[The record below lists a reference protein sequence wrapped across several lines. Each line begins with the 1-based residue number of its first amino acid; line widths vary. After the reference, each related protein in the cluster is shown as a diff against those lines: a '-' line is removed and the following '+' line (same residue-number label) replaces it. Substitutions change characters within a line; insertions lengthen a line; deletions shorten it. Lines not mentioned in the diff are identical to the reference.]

1 MHTPSD
7 HCYHCGEP
15 VPNGL
20 NISLAIENKTH
31 SFCCYGCKAVAQMIT
46 ENGMEGFYK
55 HRSQL
60 SITPQKIE
68 DATQSELKTYDNPD
82 LQNEFVFDFSTPDS
96 TTKLKQ
102 ATLIIEGITCAACIW
117 LLEKHINTNPAVN
130 TFTVN
135 HTTQRATLCWS
146 PLQAKLS
153 DILLM
158 VYQLGYKA
166 HPYKAN
172 TEEEILVKERKKA
185 IFRLGIAGFAMM
197 QNMMFAIPLY
207 VGMVS
212 GISDGFLALFRWV
225 SLLVTTPVVF
235 YAARPFF
242 QAAIRDVKTRH
253 LTMDVPVSLAI
264 GIAYLSSAYI
274 TIFGGEDVY
283 FDSVAMF
290 TFFLLLGRFL
300 EAQARLKS
308 GQSMASLINLIPPSA
323 IKVVNESEVIV
334 SVKELCV
341 GDLIRVK
348 PASLI
353 PADGIIK
360 TGQSSVDESA
370 LTGEFMPVNKQLG
383 DSVTGGT
390 SNVENPLDITITAI
404 GANARISSIMRLLD
418 RAQTEKPAAALI
430 ADKVASYFV
439 AAVLIIT
446 ASVFTFWWFHEPT
459 RAFSIALSV
468 LVVTCPC
475 ALSLA
480 TPTALTAATSFL
492 RSKGF
497 LITRGHVLESLALSD
512 ELIFDKTGTLT
523 KGQLVISQIISNC
536 DLANSDLI
544 TLASSLEQY
553 SEHPIAKAFSINQPY
568 DVKDIIATPGGG
580 IEGSINNNKYRIGH
594 IEYAAQLLATTVQT
608 KQLKAP
614 DQGHWLALVSQ
625 EKLLGW
631 FLIEDTIRDE
641 SRSVINTLKH
651 SGYRVSLL
659 SGDQSQSVFSTAKT
673 LGIDNAIGGASPE
686 DKLRYMQKQQSKNK
700 NIIMVGDGL
709 NDVPVMAGT
718 QLSIAMGNANDLT
731 KMKSDAILLS
741 SNLDTLLLALK
752 TGKRT
757 RKIIIQN
764 LSWAIAYNLIALPLA
779 ATGMIPPYAAAI
791 GMSLSSLLVVCNAIR
806 LNKPMK

>member
-1 MHTPSD
+1 MKTTSG
-7 HCYHCGEP
+7 HCYHCGESI
-15 VPNGL
+15 PNGL
-20 NISLAIENKTH
+20 NISLIIEDQTC
-31 SFCCYGCKAVAQMIT
+31 SFCCHGCSAVAQMIT

-60 SITPQKIE
+60 SITPQEIE
-68 DATQSELKTYDNPD
+68 DTTQSELKIYDNPE
-82 LQNEFVFDFSTPDS
+82 LQKEFVFSFTGPDS
-96 TTKLKQ
+96 TSQLKQ

-117 LLEKHINTNPAVN
+117 LLENHINTHSGVSS
-130 TFTVN
+130 FTIN

-146 PLQAKLS
+146 SSLVKLS

-172 TEEEILVKERKKA
+172 KEEEILAKERKKA
-185 IFRLGIAGFAMM
+185 MLRLGIAGFAMM

-225 SLLVTTPVVF
+225 SLLVTTPVVL

-242 QAAIRDVKTRH
+242 QAAIRDIKTRH

-300 EAQARLKS
+300 ETQARLKS
-308 GQSMASLINLIPPSA
+308 GQSIASLINLIPPSA
-323 IKVVNESEVIV
+323 IKIVNGNEVVI
-334 SVKELCV
+334 SVKELNV

-348 PASLI
+348 PATLI
-353 PADGIIK
+353 PADGIIQ
-360 TGQSSVDESA
+360 TGQSSIDESA
-370 LTGEFMPVNKQLG
+370 LTGEFMPVNKCAG
-383 DSVTGGT
+383 EHVTGGT
-390 SNVENPLDITITAI
+390 SNVENPLDVTVTAV

-418 RAQTEKPAAALI
+418 RAQTEKPAVALI

-446 ASVFTFWWFHEPT
+446 ASVYIFWWFHDQES
-459 RAFSIALSV
+459 AFSIALSV

-480 TPTALTAATSFL
+480 TPTALTAATSLL

-497 LITRGHVLESLALSD
+497 LITRGHVLESLALSN

-523 KGQLVISQIISNC
+523 KGQLVISKIISNC
-536 DLANSDLI
+536 DLSDNELLS
-544 TLASSLEQY
+544 LASALEQY
-553 SEHPIAKAFSINQPY
+553 SEHPIAKAFSSNQPCPANN
-568 DVKDIIATPGGG
+568 ISATPGGG
-580 IEGSINNNKYRIGH
+580 IEGTINNHKYRIGH
-594 IEYAAQLLATTVQT
+594 IKYAEQLLNNRLTERGIKT
-608 KQLKAP
+608 P
-614 DQGHWLALVSQ
+614 DKGHWLALVSQ
-625 EKLLGW
+625 QKLLGW
-631 FLIEDTIRDE
+631 FLIEDEIREE
-641 SRSVINTLKH
+641 SPSVINTLKQL
-651 SGYRVSLL
+651 GYGVTLL
-659 SGDQSQSVFSTAKT
+659 SGDQSQSVFTTAKT
-673 LGIDNAIGGASPE
+673 LEIDNAIGGASPE
-686 DKLRYMQKQQSKNK
+686 DKLSYMQKQQGQDK

-731 KMKSDAILLS
+731 KMKADAILLS
-741 SNLDTLLLALK
+741 SNLETLLLALK
-752 TGKRT
+752 IGQKT
-757 RKIIIQN
+757 RKIIRQN
-764 LSWAIAYNLIALPLA
+764 LSWAIAYNLVALPLA
-779 ATGMIPPYAAAI
+779 ATGLIPPYAAAI
-791 GMSLSSLLVVCNAIR
+791 GMSASSLIVVCNAIR
-806 LNKPMK
+806 LNKD

>member
-1 MHTPSD
+1 MQTSSD
-7 HCYHCGEP
+7 HCYHCGEAI
-15 VPNGL
+15 PNGL
-20 NISLAIENKTH
+20 NISLVIESKLRL
-31 SFCCYGCKAVAQMIT
+31 FCCHGCSAVAQMIT

-60 SITPQKIE
+60 SITPQQVE
-68 DATQSELKTYDNPD
+68 ENTQSELKTYDNPD
-82 LQNEFVFDFSTPDS
+82 LQSEFVFDYINPESH
-96 TTKLKQ
+96 TKLKQ

-117 LLEKHINTNPAVN
+117 LLEKHINTNPAVSS
-130 TFTVN
+130 FTVN

-146 PLQAKLS
+146 PTEVKLS

-172 TEEEILVKERKKA
+172 KEEEILVKERKKA

-225 SLLVTTPVVF
+225 SFLVTTPVVF

-242 QAAIRDVKTRH
+242 QAAIRDIKTRH

-264 GIAYLSSAYI
+264 GIAYISSAYI

-308 GQSMASLINLIPPSA
+308 GHSIASLINLIPPSA
-323 IKVVNESEVIV
+323 IKLINGKEEIT
-334 SVKELCV
+334 SVKELIV

-353 PADGIIK
+353 PADGIIE
-360 TGQSSVDESA
+360 TGQSSIDESA
-370 LTGEFMPVNKQLG
+370 LTGEFMPVNKKHG

-418 RAQTEKPAAALI
+418 RAQTEKPAVALI

-446 ASVFTFWWFHEPT
+446 ASVFTFWWLYEAE

-497 LITRGHVLESLALSD
+497 LITRGHVLESLAQSD

-523 KGQLVISQIISNC
+523 KGQLTISQIMSNSH
-536 DLANSDLI
+536 LSHSELMS
-544 TLASSLEQY
+544 LASSLEQH
-553 SEHPIAKAFSINQPY
+553 SEHPIAKVFKSNTPHPTTH
-568 DVKDIIATPGGG
+568 IIATPGGG
-580 IEGSINNNKYRIGH
+580 IEGFINNNKYRIGH
-594 IEYAAQLLATTVQT
+594 IGYAAELLGAISADNSLQ
-608 KQLKAP
+608 AP
-614 DQGHWLALVSQ
+614 DKGHWLALVSEEQ
-625 EKLLGW
+625 VLGW
-631 FLIEDTIRDE
+631 FLIEDTIREE
-641 SRSVINTLKH
+641 SHSVINNLKH
-651 SGYRVSLL
+651 LGYKVSLL
-659 SGDQSQSVFSTAKT
+659 SGDQSQSVFTTATT
-673 LGIDNAIGGASPE
+673 LGIGNAVGGASPE
-686 DKLRYMQKQQSKNK
+686 DKLSYMQKQQSK

-731 KMKSDAILLS
+731 KMKADAILLS
-741 SNLDTLLLALK
+741 SNLETLLLALK
-752 TGKRT
+752 TGKKT
-757 RKIIIQN
+757 RKIISQN
-764 LSWAIAYNLIALPLA
+764 LCWAIAYNLFALPLA

-791 GMSLSSLLVVCNAIR
+791 GMSASSLIVVCNAIR
-806 LNKPMK
+806 LNKPIK

>member
-1 MHTPSD
+1 MQSTSG
-7 HCYHCGEP
+7 HCYHCGESI
-15 VPNGL
+15 PNGL
-20 NISLAIENKTH
+20 NISLSIENQVR
-31 SFCCYGCKAVAQMIT
+31 SFCCHGCSAVAQMII

-55 HRSQL
+55 HRSQP
-60 SITPQKIE
+60 SVTPQEIE
-68 DATQSELKTYDNPD
+68 ETTQSELKTYDNPD
-82 LQNEFVFDFSTPDS
+82 LQKEFVFDFTNPESSTE
-96 TTKLKQ
+96 LKQ

-117 LLEKHINTNPAVN
+117 LLENHINTHSGVSS
-130 TFTVN
+130 FTIN

-146 PLQAKLS
+146 SSQAKLS

-158 VYQLGYKA
+158 IYQLGYKA

-172 TEEEILVKERKKA
+172 KEEEILGKERKKA
-185 IFRLGIAGFAMM
+185 IIRLGIAGFAMM

-207 VGMVS
+207 VGMAS
-212 GISDGFLALFRWV
+212 GISDGFISLFRWV

-242 QAAIRDVKTRH
+242 QAAIRDIKTRH

-274 TIFGGEDVY
+274 TVFGGEDVY

-300 EAQARLKS
+300 ETQARLKS
-308 GQSMASLINLIPPSA
+308 GQSIAALINLIPPSA
-323 IKVVNESEVIV
+323 IRITNGSEEVI
-334 SVKELCV
+334 SVKNLTV

-348 PASLI
+348 PATLI
-353 PADGIIK
+353 PADGIIQ
-360 TGQSSVDESA
+360 TGQSSIDESA
-370 LTGEFMPVNKQLG
+370 LTGEFMPVNKSTG
-383 DSVTGGT
+383 DTVTGGT
-390 SNVENPLDITITAI
+390 SNVENPLDITITAV

-418 RAQTEKPAAALI
+418 RAQTEKPAVALL

-446 ASVFTFWWFHEPT
+446 ASVFIFWWFQDQKS
-459 RAFSIALSV
+459 AFSIALSV

-480 TPTALTAATSFL
+480 TPTALTAATSLL

-497 LITRGHVLESLALSD
+497 LITRGHVLESLALSN

-523 KGQLVISQIISNC
+523 KGQLVISQIKSNC
-536 DLANSDLI
+536 DLSNSELI
-544 TLASSLEQY
+544 SLASSLEQY
-553 SEHPIAKAFSINQPY
+553 SEHPIAKAFSSNHPY
-568 DVKDIIATPGGG
+568 SANNISATPGGG
-580 IEGSINNNKYRIGH
+580 IEGSINNQKYRVGH
-594 IEYAAQLLATTVQT
+594 IKYAAQLLADDQPD
-608 KQLKAP
+608 KHLQAP
-614 DQGHWLALVSQ
+614 DKGHWLALVSQ
-625 EKLLGW
+625 KKLLGW
-631 FLIEDTIRDE
+631 FLIEDAIREE
-641 SRSVINTLKH
+641 SGHVINTLKQM
-651 SGYRVSLL
+651 GYGVSLL
-659 SGDQSQSVFSTAKT
+659 SGDQSEAVFTTAKT

-686 DKLRYMQKQQSKNK
+686 YKLSYMQKQQELNK

-718 QLSIAMGNANDLT
+718 QLSIAMGNANDIT
-731 KMKSDAILLS
+731 KMKADAILLS

-752 TGKRT
+752 TGKKT
-757 RKIIIQN
+757 RKIIRQN
-764 LSWAIAYNLIALPLA
+764 LSWAITYNLIALPLA

-791 GMSLSSLLVVCNAIR
+791 GMSASSLIVVCNAIR
-806 LNKPMK
+806 LNK

>member
-1 MHTPSD
+1 MHTTSG
-7 HCYHCGEP
+7 HCYHCGESI
-15 VPNGL
+15 PNGL
-20 NISLAIENKTH
+20 NISLTIENKTH
-31 SFCCYGCKAVAQMIT
+31 SFCCHGCSAVAQMIT

-60 SITPQKIE
+60 SVTPQEIE
-68 DATQSELKTYDNPD
+68 ETTQSELKIYDNPD
-82 LQNEFVFDFSTPDS
+82 LQKEFVFDFTHPESSTE
-96 TTKLKQ
+96 LKQ

-117 LLEKHINTNPAVN
+117 LLENHINTNSGVN
-130 TFTVN
+130 SFTIN

-146 PLQAKLS
+146 PSLVKLS

-172 TEEEILVKERKKA
+172 IEEEILAKERKKA
-185 IFRLGIAGFAMM
+185 IIRLGIAGFAMM

-207 VGMVS
+207 VGMAS
-212 GISDGFLALFRWV
+212 GISDGFISLFRWV
-225 SLLVTTPVVF
+225 SLLVTTPVVL

-242 QAAIRDVKTRH
+242 QAAIRDIKTRH

-274 TIFGGEDVY
+274 TMFGGKDVY

-308 GQSMASLINLIPPSA
+308 GQSIASLINLIPPSA
-323 IKVVNESEVIV
+323 IKIVNGSEVVI
-334 SVKELCV
+334 SVKELKV

-348 PASLI
+348 PATLI
-353 PADGIIK
+353 PADGIIHK
-360 TGQSSVDESA
+360 GQSSIDESA
-370 LTGEFMPVNKQLG
+370 LTGEFMPVNKQAN
-383 DSVTGGT
+383 DKVTGGT
-390 SNVENPLDITITAI
+390 SNVENPLDITITAV

-418 RAQTEKPAAALI
+418 RAQTEKPAVALI

-446 ASVFTFWWFHEPT
+446 ASVFIFWWFQDQES
-459 RAFSIALSV
+459 AFSIALSV

-480 TPTALTAATSFL
+480 TPTALTAATSLL

-497 LITRGHVLESLALSD
+497 LITRGHVLESLALTN

-523 KGQLVISQIISNC
+523 KGQLVISQVVSNC
-536 DLANSDLI
+536 DLNNSKLFS
-544 TLASSLEQY
+544 LASSLEQY
-553 SEHPIAKAFSINQPY
+553 SEHPIAKAFSNNHHYSADNIS
-568 DVKDIIATPGGG
+568 ATPGGG
-580 IEGSINNNKYRIGH
+580 IEGTINNHKYRIGH
-594 IEYAAQLLATTVQT
+594 IGYAAQLLDNELSDRHLQT
-608 KQLKAP
+608 P
-614 DQGHWLALVSQ
+614 DKGHWLALVSQ

-631 FLIEDTIRDE
+631 FLIEDAIREE
-641 SRSVINTLKH
+641 SSLVINTLKQF
-651 SGYRVSLL
+651 GYGVSLL
-659 SGDQSQSVFSTAKT
+659 SGDQSESVFTTAKT
-673 LGIDNAIGGASPE
+673 LGIDTAIGGASPE
-686 DKLRYMQKQQSKNK
+686 DKLSYMQKQQGLNK

-731 KMKSDAILLS
+731 KMKADAILLS

-752 TGKRT
+752 TGKKT
-757 RKIIIQN
+757 RKIIRQN

-791 GMSLSSLLVVCNAIR
+791 GMSASSLIVVCNAIR
-806 LNKPMK
+806 LNK

>member
-1 MHTPSD
+1 MHTTSG
-7 HCYHCGEP
+7 HCYHCGESI
-15 VPNGL
+15 PNGL
-20 NISLAIENKTH
+20 NISLTIENKTH
-31 SFCCYGCKAVAQMIT
+31 SFCCHGCSAVAQMIT

-60 SITPQKIE
+60 SVTPQEIE
-68 DATQSELKTYDNPD
+68 ETTQSELKIYDNPD
-82 LQNEFVFDFSTPDS
+82 LQKEFVFDFTHPESSTE
-96 TTKLKQ
+96 LKQ

-117 LLEKHINTNPAVN
+117 LLENHINTNSGVN
-130 TFTVN
+130 SFTIN

-146 PLQAKLS
+146 PSLVKLS

-172 TEEEILVKERKKA
+172 IEEEILAKERKKA
-185 IFRLGIAGFAMM
+185 IIRLGIAGFAMM

-207 VGMVS
+207 VGMAS
-212 GISDGFLALFRWV
+212 GISDGFISLFRWV
-225 SLLVTTPVVF
+225 SLLVTTPVVL

-242 QAAIRDVKTRH
+242 QAAIRDIKTRH

-274 TIFGGEDVY
+274 TIFGGKDVY

-308 GQSMASLINLIPPSA
+308 GQSIASLINLIPPSA
-323 IKVVNESEVIV
+323 IKIVNGSEVVI
-334 SVKELCV
+334 SVKELKV

-348 PASLI
+348 PATLI
-353 PADGIIK
+353 PADGIIHK
-360 TGQSSVDESA
+360 GQSSIDESA
-370 LTGEFMPVNKQLG
+370 LTGEFMPVNKQAN
-383 DSVTGGT
+383 DNVTGGT
-390 SNVENPLDITITAI
+390 SNVENPLDITITAV

-418 RAQTEKPAAALI
+418 RAQTEKPAVALI

-446 ASVFTFWWFHEPT
+446 ASVFIFWWFQDQES
-459 RAFSIALSV
+459 AFSIALSV

-480 TPTALTAATSFL
+480 TPTALTAATSLL

-497 LITRGHVLESLALSD
+497 LITRGHVLESLALTN

-523 KGQLVISQIISNC
+523 KGQLVISQVVSNC
-536 DLANSDLI
+536 DLNNSKLFS
-544 TLASSLEQY
+544 LASSLEQY
-553 SEHPIAKAFSINQPY
+553 SEHPIAKAFSNNHHYSADNIS
-568 DVKDIIATPGGG
+568 ATPGGG
-580 IEGSINNNKYRIGH
+580 IEGTINNHKYRIGH
-594 IEYAAQLLATTVQT
+594 IGYAAQLLDNELSDRHLQT
-608 KQLKAP
+608 P
-614 DQGHWLALVSQ
+614 DKGHWLALVSQ

-631 FLIEDTIRDE
+631 FLIEDAIREE
-641 SRSVINTLKH
+641 SSLVINTLKQF
-651 SGYRVSLL
+651 GYGVSLL
-659 SGDQSQSVFSTAKT
+659 SGDQSESVFTTAKT
-673 LGIDNAIGGASPE
+673 LGIDTAIGGASPE
-686 DKLRYMQKQQSKNK
+686 DKLSYMQKQQGLNK

-731 KMKSDAILLS
+731 KMKADAILLS

-752 TGKRT
+752 TGKKT
-757 RKIIIQN
+757 RKIIRQN

-791 GMSLSSLLVVCNAIR
+791 GMSASSLIVVCNAIR
-806 LNKPMK
+806 LNK

>member
-1 MHTPSD
+1 MQTTSG
-7 HCYHCGEP
+7 HCYHCGESI
-15 VPNGL
+15 PNGL
-20 NISLAIENKTH
+20 NISLTIENQTH
-31 SFCCYGCKAVAQMIT
+31 SFCCHGCSAVAQMIT
-46 ENGMEGFYK
+46 EGGMEGFYK

-60 SITPQKIE
+60 SITPQEIE
-68 DATQSELKTYDNPD
+68 ETTQSELKIYDNPD
-82 LQNEFVFDFSTPDS
+82 LQKDFVFNYTEPES
-96 TTKLKQ
+96 TTELKQ

-117 LLEKHINTNPAVN
+117 LLENHINTHSGVSS
-130 TFTVN
+130 FTIN

-146 PLQAKLS
+146 PSLVKLS

-172 TEEEILVKERKKA
+172 KEEEILAKERKKA

-207 VGMVS
+207 VGMTN
-212 GISDGFLALFRWV
+212 GISDGFISLFRWV

-242 QAAIRDVKTRH
+242 QAAIRDIKTRH

-300 EAQARLKS
+300 ETQARLKS
-308 GQSMASLINLIPPSA
+308 GQSIASLINLIPPSA
-323 IKVVNESEVIV
+323 IRIVNGSEEVI
-334 SVKELCV
+334 SVKNLAV

-348 PASLI
+348 PATLI
-353 PADGIIK
+353 PADGFIQA
-360 TGQSSVDESA
+360 GQSSIDESA
-370 LTGEFMPVNKQLG
+370 LTGEFMPVNKNAG
-383 DSVTGGT
+383 DTVTGGT
-390 SNVENPLDITITAI
+390 SNVENPLDITITAV

-418 RAQTEKPAAALI
+418 RAQTEKPAVALI

-446 ASVFTFWWFHEPT
+446 ASVFIFWWFQDQKS
-459 RAFSIALSV
+459 AFSIALSV

-480 TPTALTAATSFL
+480 TPTALTAATSLL

-497 LITRGHVLESLALSD
+497 LITRGHVLESLALSN

-536 DLANSDLI
+536 NLSDSELLS
-544 TLASSLEQY
+544 LASSLEQY
-553 SEHPIAKAFSINQPY
+553 SEHPIAKAFTNNHPHSADSIS
-568 DVKDIIATPGGG
+568 ATPGGG

-594 IEYAAQLLATTVQT
+594 IKYAAQILDNELSDKHLQT
-608 KQLKAP
+608 P
-614 DQGHWLALVSQ
+614 DKGHWLALVSQ
-625 EKLLGW
+625 QKLLGW
-631 FLIEDTIRDE
+631 FLIEDAIRE
-641 SRSVINTLKH
+641 ETGPVINTLKQL
-651 SGYRVSLL
+651 GYGVSLL
-659 SGDQSQSVFSTAKT
+659 SGDQSEAVFTTAKK

-686 DKLRYMQKQQSKNK
+686 DKLSYMQKQQVLNK
-700 NIIMVGDGL
+700 NIVMIGDGL

-731 KMKSDAILLS
+731 KMKADAILLS

-752 TGKRT
+752 IGKKT
-757 RKIIIQN
+757 RKIIRQN
-764 LSWAIAYNLIALPLA
+764 LTWAIAYNLIALPLA

-791 GMSLSSLLVVCNAIR
+791 GMSASSLIVVCNAIR
-806 LNKPMK
+806 LNK

>member
-1 MHTPSD
+1 
-7 HCYHCGEP
+7 
-15 VPNGL
+15 
-20 NISLAIENKTH
+20 
-31 SFCCYGCKAVAQMIT
+31 MIT

-60 SITPQKIE
+60 SVTPQEIE
-68 DATQSELKTYDNPD
+68 ETTQSELKIYDNPD
-82 LQNEFVFDFSTPDS
+82 LQKEFVFDFTHPESSTE
-96 TTKLKQ
+96 LKQ

-117 LLEKHINTNPAVN
+117 LLEHHINTNSGVN
-130 TFTVN
+130 SFTIN

-146 PLQAKLS
+146 PSLVKLS

-172 TEEEILVKERKKA
+172 IEEEILAKERKKA
-185 IFRLGIAGFAMM
+185 IIRLGIAGFAMM

-207 VGMVS
+207 VGMAS
-212 GISDGFLALFRWV
+212 GISDGFISLFRWV
-225 SLLVTTPVVF
+225 SLLVTTPVVL

-242 QAAIRDVKTRH
+242 QAAIRDIKTRH

-274 TIFGGEDVY
+274 TIFGGKDVY

-308 GQSMASLINLIPPSA
+308 GQSIASLINLIPPSA
-323 IKVVNESEVIV
+323 IKIVNGSEVVI
-334 SVKELCV
+334 SVKELKV

-348 PASLI
+348 PATLI
-353 PADGIIK
+353 PADGIIHK
-360 TGQSSVDESA
+360 GQSSIDESA
-370 LTGEFMPVNKQLG
+370 LTGEFMPVNKQAN
-383 DSVTGGT
+383 DKVTGGT
-390 SNVENPLDITITAI
+390 SNVENPLDITITAV

-418 RAQTEKPAAALI
+418 RAQTEKPAVALI

-446 ASVFTFWWFHEPT
+446 ASVFIFWWFQDQES
-459 RAFSIALSV
+459 AFSIALSV

-480 TPTALTAATSFL
+480 TPTALTAATSLL

-497 LITRGHVLESLALSD
+497 LITRGHVLESLALTN

-523 KGQLVISQIISNC
+523 KGQLVISQVVSNC
-536 DLANSDLI
+536 DLNNSKLFS
-544 TLASSLEQY
+544 LASSLEQY
-553 SEHPIAKAFSINQPY
+553 SEHPIAKAFSNNHHYSADNIS
-568 DVKDIIATPGGG
+568 ATPGGG
-580 IEGSINNNKYRIGH
+580 IEGTINNHKYRIGH
-594 IEYAAQLLATTVQT
+594 IGYAAQLLDNELSDRHLQT
-608 KQLKAP
+608 P
-614 DQGHWLALVSQ
+614 DKGHWLALVSQ

-631 FLIEDTIRDE
+631 FLIEDAIREE
-641 SRSVINTLKH
+641 SSLVINTLKQF
-651 SGYRVSLL
+651 GYGVSLL
-659 SGDQSQSVFSTAKT
+659 SGDQSESVFTTAKT
-673 LGIDNAIGGASPE
+673 LGIDTAIGGASPE
-686 DKLRYMQKQQSKNK
+686 DKLSYMQKQQGLNK

-731 KMKSDAILLS
+731 KMKADAILLS

-752 TGKRT
+752 TGKKT
-757 RKIIIQN
+757 RKIIRQN

-791 GMSLSSLLVVCNAIR
+791 GMSASSLIVVCNAIR
-806 LNKPMK
+806 LNK